1 MKRTILLAAALA
13 ALLLVAACGSSE
25 SESGSESTETT
36 EATSS
41 EIDVMV
47 ENATVRQ
54 PVGNATMTGA
64 FMDVTNNGKDDV
76 KLVKASVDPVVAKE
90 AQVHETTTSEESET
104 TTTMSGDMGGDMSG
118 EMGGETSGDM
128 GGEMAGMQEVESI
141 DIPAGETVK
150 LEKGGYHVM
159 LMDVGALEVGQKINI
174 TLTFEDSEGGTKDV
188 TVEAEVVAV

>member
-41 EIDVMV
+41 EIDVTV

-54 PVGNATMTGA
+54 PVGNATMTGV
-64 FMDVTNNGKDDV
+64 FMDITNEGKDDV

-90 AQVHETTTSEESET
+90 AQIHETTTSEESGT
-104 TTTMSGDMGGDMSG
+104 TTTLSGEMGGDMSG
-118 EMGGETSGDM
+118 EMGGE
-128 GGEMAGMQEVESI
+128 MAGMREVESI

-159 LMDVGALEVGQKINI
+159 LMDVSTLEVGQKINI
-174 TLTFEDSEGGTKDV
+174 TLTFEDSEGGTEDV
-188 TVEAEVVAV
+188 TVQAEVIAV